1 MCLNGRLPVSA
12 VSFSGR
18 RNFSR
23 SLVNSRTRLQGFF
36 LIVKFVKRWWGTN
49 TTETQ
54 RIRNIRGSVVSSC
67 RSQRV
72 PLSISTFD
80 FRFTSRVSLK
90 PITSKKECVLI
101 IYEPGFIISFIK
113 NNKRLPFIKLG
124 LKSVLIVKI
133 VDYSAN

>member
-1 MCLNGRLPVSA
+1 MPERLPVSA
-12 VSFSGR
+12 VSFNGR
-18 RNFSR
+18 RIFSR
-23 SLVNSRTRLQGFF
+23 FLFNSRTRRQRFL
-36 LIVKFVKRWWGTN
+36 LIVKFVKRWPWSPKNPTYYGV
-49 TTETQ
+49 
-54 RIRNIRGSVVSSC
+54 VVSSC

-72 PLSISTFD
+72 PLSISSFD

-101 IYEPGFIISFIK
+101 IYERGFIISFIK

-124 LKSVLIVKI
+124 LKPVLIVKI

>member
-1 MCLNGRLPVSA
+1 MPERLPVSA
-12 VSFSGR
+12 VSFNGR
-18 RNFSR
+18 CIFSR
-23 SLVNSRTRLQGFF
+23 FLFNSRTRRQRFL
-36 LIVKFVKRWWGTN
+36 LIVKFVKCGELTLLKPEESEN
-49 TTETQ
+49 Y
-54 RIRNIRGSVVSSC
+54 SVVVSSC

-90 PITSKKECVLI
+90 PITSKTECVLI

-124 LKSVLIVKI
+124 LKSVSIVKI